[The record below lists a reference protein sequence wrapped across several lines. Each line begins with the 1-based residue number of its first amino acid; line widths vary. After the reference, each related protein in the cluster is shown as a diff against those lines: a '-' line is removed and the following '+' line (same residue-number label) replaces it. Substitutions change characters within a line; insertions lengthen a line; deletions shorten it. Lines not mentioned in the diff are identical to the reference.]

1 MSKKKKSSNKVETI
15 IKLLAA
21 TGTFLIGLANLIEA
35 LK

>member
-1 MSKKKKSSNKVETI
+1 MSKKKKSSNQCETI
-15 IKLLAA
+15 IKLLAS